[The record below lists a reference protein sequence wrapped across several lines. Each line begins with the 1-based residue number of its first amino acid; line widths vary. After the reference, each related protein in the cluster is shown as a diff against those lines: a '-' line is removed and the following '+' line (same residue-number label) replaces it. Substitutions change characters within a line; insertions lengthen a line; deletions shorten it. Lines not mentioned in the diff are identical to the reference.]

1 MQALPTFDNAHH
13 EQFMDQG
20 YLRLGNVLSPDELA
34 ALQQRIDDIMLGRVR
49 YTSTC
54 ACRSSKKTAKYAAPW
69 ATRCRRSRTGAS
81 TT

>member
-49 YTSTC
+49 YKHM
-54 ACRSSKKTAKYAAPW
+54 RLQVIEEDGEV
-69 ATRCRRSRTGAS
+69 RRTMGNEVQTLAYRRIDDL
-81 TT
+81 